1 MNGPKNVVAN
11 FTQNQYTLTV
21 TISPSGS
28 GSVTKSPDKPTYV
41 YGEEVTL
48 TATANPDYS
57 FSSWSGSV
65 TGTTNPVSLTIN
77 GNKTVT
83 ANFTVIPGSLSV
95 TPSSGLTSTGK
106 QGGPFDPVSQDY
118 TLQNTGGTP
127 INWTVSKGKSW
138 VSLSSSSGSL
148 TPGASTTVTV
158 SINGGSGLL
167 GVGSYSDLV
176 RYVNATNGKGNASRS
191 VALSVGT
198 AIRTY
203 TIATDPPNLQ
213 MVVDGV
219 TCTAPKTFDWVVGS
233 SHTLKASSPQDE
245 AAGDRYV
252 FTSWSDGYTK
262 MTRKLTTKLATT
274 TYTAKFNTRHKLT
287 TSVSL
292 SGMGTVS
299 PTGINLWYKHNQTL
313 TISAKAV
320 FGYTFSGWSGDL
332 TGRTNPASV
341 TMDKPKNVT
350 ANFVETTEKITPPTT
365 PTGPLAGYTGTTYS
379 YSTGSS
385 ISNLRHSVEY
395 QFDWK
400 GDGSTDLSPWGAAQ
414 QSKIWAIAGNYEIK
428 VRARCATHPNVV
440 SAWSLVKVVSM
451 AEKPFIQ
458 VLSPNGGENFL
469 VGTKHT
475 IAWNLGYLKPSGS
488 LYLFYWYD
496 GMWHQ
501 IAADLPS
508 TTTSYDWTIPKTP
521 TGTGSIAPKTPVT
534 TTLIWIGHWV
544 GNGWECWDS
553 SDKTFVILYDAWVL
567 KMFEGDT
574 GGATL
579 WFEDETFEGY
589 GLSLGLGMFRI
600 RGTYSVDA
608 KRLVSG
614 TYTLFDFEDGV
625 TELGRGNVT
634 GGLDRSDARTLTLSL
649 ETSAGE
655 PLFKMSGGRLPKEP
669 AIPVDWM
676 AKMTGNLAGT
686 LDLLKIEPYQIGDEV
701 YSRVYGFSGSGVITG
716 GGPIEIEGNFFLAL
730 DNAVYGIYE
739 IKGTISETGVFSG
752 KLNPA
757 SESFVFNAKSDTGT
771 KYTFTGVA
779 VTP

>member
-1 MNGPKNVVAN
+1 
-11 FTQNQYTLTV
+11 LTV
-21 TISPSGS
+21 SISPSGS

-41 YGEEVTL
+41 YGEQVTL
-48 TATANPDYS
+48 TATPNPNCN
-57 FSSWSGSV
+57 FSSWSGGV

-77 GNKTVT
+77 GNKTVM
-83 ANFTVIPGSLSV
+83 ANFAVIPGNLSV
-95 TPSSGLTSTGK
+95 TPSNTFTSNGK
-106 QGGPFDPVSQDY
+106 QGGPFDPVNQDY
-118 TLQNTGGTP
+118 TLQNTGGAP
-127 INWTVSKGKSW
+127 INWTASKGKSW

-148 TPGASTTVTV
+148 APGASATVTV
-158 SINGGSGLL
+158 SINGNSGIL
-167 GVGSYSDLV
+167 GPGSYSDLV
-176 RYVNATNGKGNASRS
+176 SYVNATNSRGNTSRS

-213 MVVDGV
+213 VVVDGV
-219 TCTAPKTFDWVVGS
+219 TCTAPKTFDWAVGS
-233 SHTLKASSPQDE
+233 RHTLKVSSPQDG
-245 AAGDRYV
+245 AVGDQYV
-252 FTSWSDGYTK
+252 FASWNNGNTE
-262 MTRKLTTKLATT
+262 MLRKLTASLTTT
-274 TYTAKFNTRHKLT
+274 TYTAKFTTRHKLT
-287 TSVSL
+287 TSVNL
-292 SGMGTVS
+292 SGVGTVS
-299 PTGINLWYKHNQTL
+299 PTGTNLWYKHNQTL

-320 FGYTFSGWSGDL
+320 FGYTFNGWSGDL
-332 TGRTNPASV
+332 SGKTNPASI

-365 PTGPLAGYTGTTYS
+365 PAGPLAGYTGTTYS

-385 ISNLRHSVEY
+385 VSNLRHSVEY
-395 QFDWK
+395 QYDWK
-400 GDGSTDLSPWGAAQ
+400 GDGSTDLSPWGLAR
-414 QSKIWAIAGNYEIK
+414 QSKIWTIAGNYEIK
-428 VRARCATHPNVV
+428 VRARCPTHPNVV
-440 SAWSLVKVVSM
+440 SAWSPVKVVSI

-475 IAWNLGYLKPSGS
+475 ITWNLGYLKPNGS

-508 TTTSYDWTIPKTP
+508 TTISYDWTIPRTP
-521 TGTGSIAPKTPVT
+521 TGTDSIVPKTPVRT
-534 TTLIWIGHWV
+534 TSIWIGHWV
-544 GNGWECWDS
+544 GNGWECGDS
-553 SDKTFVILYDAWVL
+553 SDKTFVILHDAWVL
-567 KMFEGDT
+567 KVSRGDR

-589 GLSLGLGMFRI
+589 GLSLELGMFRI
-600 RGTYSVDA
+600 RGTYSIDA

-625 TELGRGNVT
+625 TELGRGSVT

-649 ETSAGE
+649 ETLDGN
-655 PLFKMSGGRLPKEP
+655 PLFKMVGGRLPKEP
-669 AIPVDWM
+669 AIPADWM
-676 AKMTGNLAGT
+676 AKITRDLSGT

-716 GGPIEIEGNFFLAL
+716 GGPIQIEGNFFLTL
-730 DNAVYGIYE
+730 GNAVYGIYE

-752 KLNPA
+752 KLNLA
-757 SESFVFNAKSDTGT
+757 SESFVLNAKSDNGT

-779 VTP
+779 TTP